1 MRCYD
6 SLRRQ
11 AEIASVRRRGRRT
24 ATGTFAAYASD
35 LASQRPRVAVTVAKT
50 VGKAVVR
57 NLIRRRVRGA
67 LDALSAQLPAKT
79 GLLFIA
85 RPQAAQA
92 TYPEIAAD
100 IARMVADLGY
110 PAQRAR

>member
-1 MRCYD
+1 VRWYD

-11 AEIASVRRRGRRT
+11 AEIAYVRRRGRRT
-24 ATGTFAAYASD
+24 ASATFAAYAAD
-35 LASQRPRVAVTVAKT
+35 LAAARPRVAVTVAKT

-67 LDALSAQLPAKT
+67 LEALGPQLSAKT
-79 GLLFIA
+79 GLLVIA

-100 IARMVADLGY
+100 VARMVADLGQ
-110 PAQRAR
+110 PAPRAR